1 MSPQLGDPVIG
12 MAGPILLSEFAEH
25 LDELPARVPVGLG
38 GTPVNHLAR
47 ELLRRGHRLVI
58 FTLDPAVDN
67 ELVLIGPRLKICV
80 GPFRYKRARDLFR
93 LERRALEQA
102 MRRERPALVHAQ
114 WTYEFA
120 LAAIAARI
128 PHVVTAHD
136 APLQVLRHNP
146 IPYRAARTVMA
157 FRAVRGAARIVAV
170 SAYVARHLERY
181 FRPRAPVD
189 VIPNGLPEETFAAQ
203 PPTTLARAGVLT
215 FATVLNGW
223 AGFKNGQVAVAAFA
237 EFRRN
242 YAAPCRLVMFGADH
256 GPGEA
261 ADRWARE
268 RGMTDG
274 VELAGATPYAT
285 LQQRLASE
293 CDVLVH
299 PALEEAHPMA
309 VLEAQA
315 KGIPVIGGIRSGG
328 VPAALAAGAGLLV
341 DASSPA
347 AVCDAM
353 RRLAEDA
360 PLRTRVAREGFRRAR
375 ELSIDVIAGAW
386 ERTYEDVLHGR

>member
-1 MSPQLGDPVIG
+1 MRLGDPVIG
-12 MAGPILLSEFAEH
+12 MAGPILLSDFVEH
-25 LDELPARVPVGLG
+25 LGELPPRVPEGLG

-58 FTLDPAVDN
+58 FTLDPAVED
-67 ELVLIGPRLKICV
+67 ELVLTGPRLTICV

-93 LERRALEQA
+93 LERGALEHA

-120 LAAIAARI
+120 LAAIAAGI

-157 FRAVRGAARIVAV
+157 YRAVRGADRIMAV
-170 SAYVARHLERY
+170 SPYVARHLERY
-181 FRPRAPVD
+181 FRPRAAVG
-189 VIPNGLPEETFAAQ
+189 VIPNGLPETTFSSG
-203 PPTTLARAGVLT
+203 PRTSGGPLT

-223 AGFKNGQVAVAAFA
+223 ASFKNGQVAIAAFA
-237 EFRRN
+237 QFRRIHG
-242 YAAPCRLVMFGADH
+242 AACRLIMFGAEH
-256 GPGEA
+256 GSGEPA
-261 ADRWARE
+261 ERWARE
-268 RGMTDG
+268 RSMTDG
-274 VELAGATPYAT
+274 IEFAGATAYAT
-285 LQQRLASE
+285 LQRRLASE

-315 KGIPVIGGIRSGG
+315 KHLPVIGGIRSGG

-341 DASSPA
+341 DVTSPT

-353 RRLAEDA
+353 LRLAGDE
-360 PLRTRVAREGFRRAR
+360 PLRRRVAFEGFRRAR
-375 ELSIDVIAGAW
+375 ELGIDVIARTW
-386 ERTYEDVLHGR
+386 EQTYEDVLHGR

>member
-1 MSPQLGDPVIG
+1 MSPQLGDPIIG
-12 MAGPILLSEFAEH
+12 MAGPILLSDFREYLH
-25 LDELPARVPVGLG
+25 ELPARAPEGLG

-58 FTLDPAVDN
+58 FTLDPAVDE
-67 ELVLIGPRLKICV
+67 ELVLAGPRLKICI

-93 LERRALEQA
+93 LERRALENA

-120 LAAIAARI
+120 LAAIAAKL

-136 APLQVLRHNP
+136 APLQVLRLNL

-157 FRAVRGAARIVAV
+157 FRAVRGADRIMAV
-170 SAYVARHLERY
+170 SPYVARHLERY
-181 FRPRAPVD
+181 FRPRARVG
-189 VIPNGLPEETFAAQ
+189 VIPNGLPAETFAEPAD
-203 PPTTLARAGVLT
+203 ARRSAGMLT

-223 AGFKNGQVAVAAFA
+223 AGFKNGQVAIDAFA
-237 EFRRN
+237 RFRRIHGP
-242 YAAPCRLVMFGADH
+242 ACRLIMFGAEH
-256 GPGEA
+256 GTGEPA
-261 ADRWARE
+261 ARWAHD
-268 RGMTDG
+268 RGIADG
-274 VELAGATPYAT
+274 IEFAGATAYGT

-328 VPAALAAGAGLLV
+328 VPAALASGAGLLV
-341 DASSPA
+341 DVTSAS

-353 RRLAEDA
+353 LRLAGDE
-360 PLRTRVAREGFRRAR
+360 PLRRQIAREGFRRAR
-375 ELSIDVIAGAW
+375 ELSIEAVAGAW
-386 ERTYEDVLHGR
+386 ERTYEDVLHER